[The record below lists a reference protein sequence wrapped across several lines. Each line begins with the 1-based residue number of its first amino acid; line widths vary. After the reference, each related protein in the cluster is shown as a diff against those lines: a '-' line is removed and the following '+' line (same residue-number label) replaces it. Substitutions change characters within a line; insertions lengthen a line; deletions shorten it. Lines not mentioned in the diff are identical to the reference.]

1 MKINKFNHEGY
12 YDPTAY
18 EAMIHI
24 VEEAKKSAFRPIV
37 FICSPY
43 AGDVA
48 MNVKNA
54 RRYCRFAVKQ
64 NYIPFAP
71 HLFFTLFMDDSIEQQ
86 RNLGLY
92 FGIIFLSK
100 CAEIWVFGE
109 NNTEGMNIEIEKA
122 RNLKLP
128 IRYFNSKCEE
138 FKFGVRRFFV

>member
-18 EAMIHI
+18 EAMMHI
-24 VEEAKKSAFRPIV
+24 VKEAKKTAFRPIV

-43 AGDVA
+43 ADDVVV
-48 MNVKNA
+48 NVKNA

-71 HLFFTLFMDDSIEQQ
+71 HLFFPQFMDDSIEQQ

-109 NNTEGMNIEIEKA
+109 NNTKGMSIEIEKA

-128 IRYFNSKCEE
+128 IRYFSSKCEE